1 VILSPE
7 WGEKKKKQHN
17 IVGKGGGS
25 HIKTN
30 KQKMSFIW
38 KSEVFRGRTRG
49 NADPGKIR
57 CRKHFK
63 KSKFGRKLMKER
75 RNKEHVAAAAA
86 KSLQSCLTLCEPLWM
101 EITLYNFYEAK

>member
-49 NADPGKIR
+49 NDGEESKCRRAGQKWYSHQRSCPGPEVSDVQQKKIIASG
-57 CRKHFK
+57 
-63 KSKFGRKLMKER
+63 KSQE
-75 RNKEHVAAAAA
+75 
-86 KSLQSCLTLCEPLWM
+86 
-101 EITLYNFYEAK
+101 